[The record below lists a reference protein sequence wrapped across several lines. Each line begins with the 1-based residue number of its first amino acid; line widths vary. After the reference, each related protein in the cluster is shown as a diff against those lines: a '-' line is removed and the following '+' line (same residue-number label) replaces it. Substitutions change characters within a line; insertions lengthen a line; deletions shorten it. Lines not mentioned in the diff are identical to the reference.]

1 MTGGWQA
8 AKLAT
13 MRVGG
18 QSEVGRLLSVAVK
31 PADDAV
37 RSAATIDVQW
47 RDLGYKAAPELGAA
61 SPSTGSFLPCSR
73 ARGRRCC
80 AFLRTTAWVSTRS
93 MPATRR
99 SCAT

>member
-31 PADDAV
+31 PVDNAF

-47 RDLGYKAAPELGAA
+47 RDLGYTAPPELWAA
-61 SPSTGSFLPCSR
+61 SPEYRTLPALLESVR
-73 ARGRRCC
+73 ADVPRLPPGERVALDSPYARHR
-80 AFLRTTAWVSTRS
+80 AN
-93 MPATRR
+93 
-99 SCAT
+99 